1 MMLEDHK
8 PIRLGTR
15 GSALALWQAETVLDL
30 LSREAPMRDVD
41 LIKVK
46 TLGDRRTDVKIAE
59 LGRTAVFT
67 AELDSALLN
76 SEIDLAVHSLKDLE
90 TAELPGMSLVAVLPR
105 GPVEDCFVASCP
117 FDEVKKGARVGTGSV
132 RRAAQ
137 LKRLRPD
144 LEIVPIRGNVPTRI
158 GFVDDGSVDGIV
170 MARAGMVRLG
180 LAHRIAS
187 VFDVNDLLP
196 AVGQGAV
203 AITVR
208 TDDTEMN
215 RIVGGLNHAAT
226 WRIAQAERACLRKLG
241 GGCNVPLGV
250 SFAYVG
256 DQMVLKAK
264 VYNVDG
270 SEVVEAELAFDAESD
285 GATAGLLV
293 AEELL
298 KAGCARLFESSEE
311 TEDK

>member
-117 FDEVKKGARVGTGSV
+117 FDELKKGARVGTGSV

-144 LEIVPIRGNVPTRI
+144 LEIVPIRGNVPTRV

-187 VFDVNDLLP
+187 IFDVNDLLP

-208 TDDTEMN
+208 SDDKEMN
-215 RIVGGLNHAAT
+215 RIVGGLNHEAT
-226 WRIAQAERACLRKLG
+226 WRITQAERACLRKLG

-250 SFAYVG
+250 SFVYLG

-270 SEVVEAELAFDAESD
+270 SEVVEAALTFDGASD
-285 GATAGLLV
+285 GGTAGLAV
-293 AEELL
+293 AQALL
-298 KAGCARLFESSEE
+298 DGGCARLFEGLNKSE
-311 TEDK
+311 DQ